1 MQGNGAQESPLSP
14 VPGFE
19 FITGPIQRLFKEH
32 PPSLG
37 DILKVLCVLEVRFRR
52 TYVHA
57 SEMNWKHYFDTG
69 ITFLADVLA
78 STSAEDL
85 AGTLTSIDE
94 NHFSGLNPQNAM
106 PESPAVWH
114 INTEWN
120 SLSMAVWEVCS
131 ALPELIGYIQ
141 ECVQVCENSS
151 SDPRWNILCID
162 RFPQALF
169 LTRNYHS
176 LTATLHGLQKYSIL
190 AMSITN
196 INSTTGTATLS
207 PVLPADSFYL
217 LDPFQNY
224 LAYRRQ
230 FHQAPGIP
238 FLPPHIREFKWH
250 NKGALHQLFQ
260 AIHAPLS

>member
-1 MQGNGAQESPLSP
+1 MSP
-14 VPGFE
+14 VPGFD
-19 FITGPIQRLFKEH
+19 FVTGPIQRLFKEH

-37 DILKVLCVLEVRFRR
+37 GILKVLCVLEVRFRR
-52 TYVHA
+52 TYVHVP
-57 SEMNWKHYFDTG
+57 EMNWNEYFDTSVV
-69 ITFLADVLA
+69 FLEDVLA

-85 AGTLTSIDE
+85 AGTLTSTDE
-94 NHFSGLNPQNAM
+94 SHFSELNQQGVM
-106 PESPAVWH
+106 PESPMAWQ
-114 INTEWN
+114 INTGWHF
-120 SLSMAVWEVCS
+120 LSMAVWEVCS

-141 ECVQVCENSS
+141 ECVQVCEYPSS
-151 SDPRWNILCID
+151 CFLQLKCIN
-162 RFPQALF
+162 RFWQALF
-169 LTRNYHS
+169 LARNYHS

-196 INSTTGTATLS
+196 INSTTGAATPS

-238 FLPPHIREFKWH
+238 FLLPHIREFKWYG
-250 NKGALHQLFQ
+250 KGSLHQLLQ
-260 AIHAPLS
+260 AIRVPLS